1 MGVTR
6 ENPVPIFSKQMQ
18 KIAYSGFNEDPV
30 DSKVKKQETTEI
42 NEEAGWEAE
51 RVDLLL
57 VSMV

>member
-1 MGVTR
+1 LL
-6 ENPVPIFSKQMQ
+6 SLSLQQ